1 MNQYKI
7 INESEFTKQDVSGID
22 LNLVTS
28 ITGPYQIDIMRSES
42 IGCSIFLFSDIHILT
57 NDGFVNQDEGS
68 LYLPLYLDALFKKY
82 PNTQFDLMLEWP
94 HLSKLETKYVPLC
107 TKSMMCSIAKQFE
120 NCYKGDDD
128 KDDCNRENK
137 NVRFHNVNSRYYS
150 KIYYGHNVAVN
161 NFMLKLLA
169 ITNTMQ
175 LKIINELKLD
185 QSYENVS
192 TKFELLKTELYKVVP
207 KNGKMLGE
215 YIIQKF
221 VWDNPKYKKIDE
233 NIMIEINK
241 FISIQLNALLTS
253 FDIFKTIE
261 LLNNK
266 RVSYYELLSLA
277 SNTHYF
283 LNCMQTT
290 LMDFTAIIR
299 FAKILSYGSKNII
312 YIAGGVHIDTFKNFM
327 AYIDKNVKLLKGFYD
342 LDLGI
347 YDIVQELSHHFDHL
361 QIDFGCRI
369 DARFLNRIVKKFV
382 DQALKKEIPQD
393 DITKLS
399 AINKILTTHMD
410 IYSDR
415 LSFLAKNPHVR
426 IVKIMLDEIEKNII
440 V

>member
-1 MNQYKI
+1 
-7 INESEFTKQDVSGID
+7 
-22 LNLVTS
+22 
-28 ITGPYQIDIMRSES
+28 
-42 IGCSIFLFSDIHILT
+42 
-57 NDGFVNQDEGS
+57 
-68 LYLPLYLDALFKKY
+68 
-82 PNTQFDLMLEWP
+82 
-94 HLSKLETKYVPLC
+94 
-107 TKSMMCSIAKQFE
+107 
-120 NCYKGDDD
+120 
-128 KDDCNRENK
+128 
-137 NVRFHNVNSRYYS
+137 
-150 KIYYGHNVAVN
+150 
-161 NFMLKLLA
+161 MLKLLA